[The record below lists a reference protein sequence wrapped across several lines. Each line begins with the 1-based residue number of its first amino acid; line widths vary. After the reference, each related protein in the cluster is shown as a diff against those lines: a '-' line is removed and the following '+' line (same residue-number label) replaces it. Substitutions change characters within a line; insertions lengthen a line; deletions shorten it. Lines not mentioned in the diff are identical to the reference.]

1 MALFFAA
8 SFFVNGIVLP
18 YYPVFLADRGL
29 GAEEI
34 ALVVGMPFMLRIVS
48 MPVVTA
54 FADRVPD
61 RRIVMVVLTVILTL
75 ASLVVGVITDLT
87 AIALVSVAML
97 VVSYCHGPL
106 ADTIALSME
115 RRGMLDYGKVRL
127 WGSASFILANIVGGI
142 VLDHYGAPVLYPLI
156 VFGFTLAAVATL
168 LIPPPGPLPR
178 TESAVSLTILR
189 KPAFLFVLLGGAFIQ
204 SSHAALY
211 GFATITWQGR
221 GYNEVLIGGFWAI
234 GVIAEIVLFGYAGR
248 IPTRIRPTTLMMI
261 GGIVG
266 VARWALFTIDL
277 GAVLTALV
285 QIGHAGSFAIAHIG
299 IMRFIRERVPDERA
313 ASAQGNYVIMV
324 GLAMSAATFVAGQL
338 WVRIGDDS
346 FAAMSVFAGIG
357 VVILALTRS
366 RASRLPTLAGGGA
379 QTA

>member
-75 ASLVVGVITDLT
+75 ASLLVGVITDLT
-87 AIALVSVAML
+87 AIAFVSVAML

-127 WGSASFILANIVGGI
+127 WGSASFIVANMVGGI
-142 VLDHYGAPVLYPLI
+142 VLNHYGAPVLYPLI
-156 VFGFTLAAVATL
+156 VFGFTLAASATL
-168 LIPPPGPLPR
+168 LIPPPGPMPR
-178 TESAVSLTILR
+178 TENAVSLTILR
-189 KPAFLFVLLGGAFIQ
+189 KPAFLFVLLGER
-204 SSHAALY
+204 SSSR
-211 GFATITWQGR
+211 ATPR
-221 GYNEVLIGGFWAI
+221 S
-234 GVIAEIVLFGYAGR
+234 
-248 IPTRIRPTTLMMI
+248 
-261 GGIVG
+261 
-266 VARWALFTIDL
+266 
-277 GAVLTALV
+277 TALPPSP
-285 QIGHAGSFAIAHIG
+285 GRAG
-299 IMRFIRERVPDERA
+299 
-313 ASAQGNYVIMV
+313 
-324 GLAMSAATFVAGQL
+324 AT
-338 WVRIGDDS
+338 
-346 FAAMSVFAGIG
+346 
-357 VVILALTRS
+357 TRC
-366 RASRLPTLAGGGA
+366 
-379 QTA
+379 